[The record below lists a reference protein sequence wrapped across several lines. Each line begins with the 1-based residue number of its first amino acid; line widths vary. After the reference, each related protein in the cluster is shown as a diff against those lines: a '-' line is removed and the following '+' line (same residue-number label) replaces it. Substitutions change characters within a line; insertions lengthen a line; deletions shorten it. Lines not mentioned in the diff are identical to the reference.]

1 MNGLVNISVD
11 HATRM
16 AHLSG
21 FEAGEHE
28 GRLWVQ
34 SGDNTFTL
42 SIYDGLVSTLSFE
55 RSMQWLKDLA
65 NQEKARLG

>member
-1 MNGLVNISVD
+1 MCGLVEISTE

-34 SGDNTFTL
+34 SGENTFTL
-42 SIYDGLVSTLSFE
+42 SIYEGLVSALSFE

-65 NQEKARLG
+65 NQSAAP

>member
-1 MNGLVNISVD
+1 MCGLVEISID
-11 HATRM
+11 HAIRM
-16 AHLSG
+16 AKLSG
-21 FEAGEHE
+21 FKAGEHE

-42 SIYDGLVSTLSFE
+42 SIYDGLVSSLSFD

-65 NQEKARLG
+65 NQSNHDLI